1 MELQHVLV
9 RYCTYVASSSGV
21 EQNFSQ
27 FVRIFGDQ
35 GLNMSERRELNR
47 MKMAMDRHEDEV
59 VAVLDMARANW
70 VIHCG
75 QHRASPLEPH
85 IRQGIQVKDQV
96 RATHVIKVEERAP
109 GIKMEER
116 AGAPGVKIGE
126 RAGTARMTEKRWL
139 KMRRSAVS
147 QVSRDAIVDGAS
159 PIAAPPGW
167 SAKHQQEKLHQEKKL
182 AAFRVESHQ
191 QGAALPEEIDAATI
205 HRALLD
211 KAAAD
216 AKNSKLRVAQH
227 RKVVAEGI
235 ARKCLGADDFRAMRC
250 YMEADCKSTDFV
262 TKSAPCLMT
271 QVTERTDAD
280 IFIAR
285 DITKLGTR
293 SQMCAVGNGCFVVT
307 PDVVLVGRGP
317 QIKYKPAIV
326 TERHIFMSSRFR
338 EKHIAIGPLLLRMV
352 MLPKSRWKLYSDLAK
367 FLKVFHTATR
377 SNRGTYCVALV
388 AKGFD
393 EDPAGRVTEAADVS
407 DSLI

>member
-126 RAGTARMTEKRWL
+126 RAGH
-139 KMRRSAVS
+139 
-147 QVSRDAIVDGAS
+147 G
-159 PIAAPPGW
+159 P
-167 SAKHQQEKLHQEKKL
+167 
-182 AAFRVESHQ
+182 
-191 QGAALPEEIDAATI
+191 
-205 HRALLD
+205 
-211 KAAAD
+211 
-216 AKNSKLRVAQH
+216 
-227 RKVVAEGI
+227 
-235 ARKCLGADDFRAMRC
+235 DD
-250 YMEADCKSTDFV
+250 
-262 TKSAPCLMT
+262 
-271 QVTERTDAD
+271 
-280 IFIAR
+280 
-285 DITKLGTR
+285 
-293 SQMCAVGNGCFVVT
+293 
-307 PDVVLVGRGP
+307 
-317 QIKYKPAIV
+317 
-326 TERHIFMSSRFR
+326 
-338 EKHIAIGPLLLRMV
+338 
-352 MLPKSRWKLYSDLAK
+352 
-367 FLKVFHTATR
+367 
-377 SNRGTYCVALV
+377 
-388 AKGFD
+388 
-393 EDPAGRVTEAADVS
+393 
-407 DSLI
+407 